1 MIDKRVVSVE
11 AALEGL
17 SDGASIMISGFGGAG
32 APVALIHALE
42 QTSIRD
48 ITLIMNGIRYMDT
61 HAPKLFGDRR
71 VRKAICSS
79 ARGRGR
85 EPTAFE
91 RQWQAGVLE
100 IEINPQGTFTERMR
114 AGGAGIPAFFT
125 PTGAGTQLAEGKETR
140 DFDGRSCILE
150 TALTADFAL
159 LRGHLADRWGNIGF
173 RGTQANFGPS
183 MAAAARITVVEV
195 EAISPDPLPPSDI
208 GISGIYVQR
217 IIALPDA
224 R

>member
-1 MIDKRVVSVE
+1 MIDKRVMNVE

-17 SDGASIMISGFGGAG
+17 VDGASIMISGFGGAG

-42 QTSIRD
+42 STSIRD

-71 VRKAICSS
+71 VRKAICSA
-79 ARGRGR
+79 ARGQGR
-85 EPTAFE
+85 EPTPFE
-91 RQWQAGVLE
+91 CQWQDGELE
-100 IEINPQGTFTERMR
+100 IEISPQGTFTERMR
-114 AGGAGIPAFFT
+114 AGGAGIPAFYT
-125 PTGAGTQLAEGKETR
+125 PTGAGTQLAEGKDVR
-140 DFDGRSCILE
+140 DFDGRPCVLE

-159 LRGHLADRWGNIGF
+159 LRGHSADRWGNVSF

-183 MAAAARITVVEV
+183 MAAAARMTVVEV
-195 EAISPDPLPPSDI
+195 EAISDEPLPPGNI
-208 GISGIYVQR
+208 GIPGIYVQR
-217 IIALPDA
+217 VIALPDA